1 MPFSCP
7 SFSLCLFPFL
17 LHWLHLRTCR
27 ENRPTWGTTWGFFKK
42 HTVLSE
48 LFKEWS
54 HKSQYFLGK
63 QNQIVDGRTRH
74 EVIWYNPN
82 EEKLLRA
89 HETYVN
95 LGERSKF
102 AVIRALLVPCDV
114 IDFTVFFS
122 CDLEVT
128 NENARW
134 WENKQLA
141 RTTNLGIDSRSPPP
155 YRISSYL
162 FTVIRFT
169 WKQLT

>member
-1 MPFSCP
+1 MRQFQFSAKLLTILINWDILSYEGVYSSFFIICLTLIKRIPFSCP

-17 LHWLHLRTCR
+17 LHWLHLRTCK
-27 ENRPTWGTTWGFFKK
+27 ENRPTWATTWGFFKK

-54 HKSQYFLGK
+54 HKSQCFLGK

-74 EVIWYNPN
+74 EVIWYNSY

-95 LGERSKF
+95 LVERSKF

-114 IDFTVFFS
+114 IDFTLCFS
-122 CDLEVT
+122 
-128 NENARW
+128 
-134 WENKQLA
+134 
-141 RTTNLGIDSRSPPP
+141 P
-155 YRISSYL
+155 SSGTP
-162 FTVIRFT
+162 FEC
-169 WKQLT
+169 